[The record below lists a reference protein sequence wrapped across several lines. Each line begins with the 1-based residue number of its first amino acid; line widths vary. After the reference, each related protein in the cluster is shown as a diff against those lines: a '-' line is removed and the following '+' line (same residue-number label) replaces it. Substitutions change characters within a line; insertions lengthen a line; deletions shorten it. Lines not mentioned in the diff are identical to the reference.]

1 VGNSGCDCHDLLS
14 ASLAMTKRVKLLA
27 MTKIRETPCNDGGE
41 KQEENSLGSGLN
53 I

>member
-1 VGNSGCDCHDLLS
+1 
-14 ASLAMTKRVKLLA
+14 